1 MYGGSSTIA
10 KRSLAATLTLTLT
23 LGSDWLHAGAWESS
37 PQHSS
42 WPDYPVVVK
51 NLQDCLAANIPA
63 NRRIEVPP
71 SVNFTKYETFQELKT
86 KQVNRSILIL
96 CTHPHP
102 RPNPT
107 VVTQP

>member
-63 NRRIEVPP
+63 NRPIEVPP
-71 SVNFTKYETFQELKT
+71 LPKNE
-86 KQVNRSILIL
+86 RS
-96 CTHPHP
+96 
-102 RPNPT
+102 
-107 VVTQP
+107 